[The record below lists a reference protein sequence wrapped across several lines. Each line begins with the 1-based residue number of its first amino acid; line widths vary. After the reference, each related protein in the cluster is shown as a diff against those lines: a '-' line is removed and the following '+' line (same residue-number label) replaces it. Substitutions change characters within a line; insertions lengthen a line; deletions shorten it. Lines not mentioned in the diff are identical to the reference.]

1 MQIWNVRWIVSSVSY
16 WVGTVYKCTSYSP
29 SYNLSDFE
37 LVKWELLFTHVIKS
51 LWIIQS
57 CGSSTIVNIALYTF
71 LYGHYFK
78 HSTPLLSSPTTF
90 LLIFSVDCVTKWL
103 VHSWIL
109 FQNSDRKCEKILV
122 EITQLHKVVY
132 YLRIQI
138 VVLLLV
144 ESLVESASSGSL
156 DV

>member
-1 MQIWNVRWIVSSVSY
+1 MYQLF
-16 WVGTVYKCTSYSP
+16 T
-29 SYNLSDFE
+29 LLHFSDFE
-37 LVKWELLFTHVIKS
+37 LVKWGLLFTHVIKS

-57 CGSSTIVNIALYTF
+57 CGLSTIMYIALYIF

-78 HSTPLLSSPTTF
+78 HSTPLFSSPTTF
-90 LLIFSVDCVTKWL
+90 LLMFSVDCVTKWL

-122 EITQLHKVVY
+122 EIIQLHCS
-132 YLRIQI
+132 LF
-138 VVLLLV
+138 
-144 ESLVESASSGSL
+144 ENSDSSTTFSGLVESASSGSL